1 MELREL
7 RSLVV
12 LSDLGSI
19 SLVADH
25 LHLTPPAIHK
35 QLKTLETG
43 LGIPLYEKVG
53 RRLLLTQGAEVIL
66 PYLKDLLAQYDS
78 ALAALE
84 EWKGMKRGLVRIG
97 TGPSSYVLPA
107 ILKKFRHENP
117 AVDVL
122 VETGHT
128 SFLLDEL
135 RQGSLDVVL
144 VVSSD
149 LEERR
154 DFVVETSWTF
164 QMVLVSPLRHLPI
177 RPRLADLRGHRFMLF
192 RKGSRLGQP
201 IDRYFAFYGFKPNVA
216 MRFDSADFILAMVRS
231 GLGMSMLPHW
241 VVYKDVKEA
250 RISLIRQAEPPL
262 YSKIALVRRKIG
274 YVPQPIQGFISTACN
289 LRPSTISLLTMKA
302 RRDSTR

>member
-1 MELREL
+1 MEIREL

-12 LSDLGSI
+12 LSEVGNI
-19 SLVADH
+19 SLVAER

-35 QLKTLETG
+35 QLKTLEAD

-53 RRLLLTQGAEVIL
+53 RRLLLTQGAEVLL
-66 PYLKDLLAQYDS
+66 PYLNDLLAQYDS
-78 ALAALE
+78 ALSALE
-84 EWKGMKRGLVRIG
+84 EWKGMRRGLVRVG
-97 TGPSSYVLPA
+97 TGPTSYVLPA
-107 ILKKFRHENP
+107 ILKKFRRENP

-135 RQGSLDVVL
+135 RRGLLDVVL

-149 LEERR
+149 LEEQG

-164 QMVLVSPLRHLPI
+164 QMVLVSHLRHLPI
-177 RPRLADLRGHRFMLF
+177 RPRLADLAGHRFMLF
-192 RKGSRLGQP
+192 RKGSRLEQP

-216 MRFDSADFILAMVRS
+216 MRFDSADFILSMVRS

-241 VVYKDVKEA
+241 VVHKDVKEG
-250 RISLIRQAEPPL
+250 RISLVRQAESPL

-274 YVPQPIQGFISTACN
+274 YVPQPIQGFISTAYN
-289 LRPSTISLLTMKA
+289 LRTSSLPLLTMK
-302 RRDSTR
+302 TRKDPTR